1 MLNKKMQLIKF
12 ISYNQNDRQ
21 DTMQRRGIIASYC
34 FLQIT
39 LFYSTIC
46 KSFLFHQTRCTK
58 TIHHSKNLHGYWPL
72 NLEPRIG
79 LFAHATAEDE
89 VRPPLSIVKRMVAS
103 ISAGILLA
111 SNGAASHAVADD
123 NYLKETSEPSIV
135 VGELQSPSI
144 FPFVKP
150 SLGQSK
156 LLTTTVRSLAEST
169 ESRSAGSNAF
179 KKIFQFNENIIPNIA
194 ALYNSLPNWVTSYS
208 GQIFAAGCS
217 VIILADRLAVGS
229 DLTVLCEEQAKNI
242 TILSAQVQSLSKSAA
257 DLDTPANTTSIGVAE
272 SAQTGELQSRLQQ
285 LSTSFDERGA
295 EIQRLRNAM
304 EELKRDILKQVPT
317 PLTASS
323 LLLRDLSY
331 KNQQLE
337 TQVNRFKADAERYQ
351 LSVKQL
357 MDATKT
363 FLVKKNLLAQGLV
376 NMLLPSTAAEVL
388 LQAADKAM
396 DPKTSMELNEL
407 QTKLQSAATEIAG
420 AEVERKLLTQQL
432 QQSKDQLN
440 QQSSS
445 WQQREDALT
454 QKQKALEQELLL
466 QTETQAADKDFIA
479 KLQEKIQSS
488 DNALQELTKVI
499 DELAKFVKLQ
509 TAVLQALEAETAAI
523 KQDRDKALEQ
533 SVALSKELEQAKLQL
548 AESGNGSPAV
558 VAEDSGDSK
567 LESARAMAKE
577 LNAMLKTKEGQLGT
591 RKLCNIIKLIAL
603 YNYDMIMMMIIA
615 VNSQL
620 NEMKAENE
628 RLQLELSETRK
639 NPRPDNIPVPSPPSI
654 PAAEDA
660 AVEVA
665 KAKAEP
671 KKKSRQIK
679 VAFPYAMACKFLTAY
694 VLSVHTCF
702 SRFPVLKKKKW
713 PSLSQPTRR
722 SNGR

>member
-1 MLNKKMQLIKF
+1 MQLIKF

-317 PLTASS
+317 PLSSNS

-363 FLVKKNLLAQGLV
+363 FLVKKNLLAQGLI

-591 RKLCNIIKLIAL
+591 RK
-603 YNYDMIMMMIIA
+603 
-615 VNSQL
+615 
-620 NEMKAENE
+620 
-628 RLQLELSETRK
+628 
-639 NPRPDNIPVPSPPSI
+639 
-654 PAAEDA
+654 
-660 AVEVA
+660 
-665 KAKAEP
+665 
-671 KKKSRQIK
+671 
-679 VAFPYAMACKFLTAY
+679 
-694 VLSVHTCF
+694 
-702 SRFPVLKKKKW
+702 
-713 PSLSQPTRR
+713 
-722 SNGR
+722 